1 MGRKNVIPKQKDDTA
16 GNSRKTRVVAVEKVS
31 KRKKIEES
39 VSKSDSEFMEIS
51 DYVDSSEDVA
61 KRSVSGDSE
70 ECEGSGS
77 NSDDGDNDSLS
88 VPYLSS
94 CIFVERYEV
103 RRIIDEVGSFPAKI
117 SVKSRMTA
125 Y

>member
-16 GNSRKTRVVAVEKVS
+16 VGVR
-31 KRKKIEES
+31 
-39 VSKSDSEFMEIS
+39 SDLELKEIS

-61 KRSVSGDSE
+61 KRNVSGDSE

-88 VPYLSS
+88 VPYLSR
-94 CIFVERYEV
+94 CIFVERYDL
-103 RRIIDEVGSFPAKI
+103 RTIIDKVGSFPTKI
-117 SVKSRMTA
+117 
-125 Y
+125 

>member
-1 MGRKNVIPKQKDDTA
+1 MGRKNIIPKQKDDTA
-16 GNSRKTRVVAVEKVS
+16 GSSRKRRATTVEKVS

-39 VSKSDSEFMEIS
+39 VSKSDSELKEIS

-88 VPYLSS
+88 MPYLSR
-94 CIFVERYEV
+94 CISVERY
-103 RRIIDEVGSFPAKI
+103 DL
-117 SVKSRMTA
+117 
-125 Y
+125 